1 MPTTESLYK
10 DDGFKYKKE
19 ERVSSNTRVPKAD
32 YYEVLGVSRDA
43 SEQELKSAYRKQ
55 ALKYHPDRN
64 PGDHVAEEKFKQA
77 SEAYQVLCDAD
88 KRAAYDRFGHA
99 GLGAQ
104 GFGGGPFAGGV
115 DLGDIFGDLFGEM
128 FSMGS
133 SQRGGSR
140 SRQQRG
146 DDLRFDLTIDFED
159 AIFGKQTEVKIRRLE
174 TCKICEGRGSA
185 SGHGPSVCS
194 QCQGRGQVRY
204 QQGFFSVART
214 CGACGGT
221 GTVIS
226 DPCPACRG
234 EGRSAS
240 EIKLNV
246 KVPPGVEEGTRIRY
260 GGEGDAGRGGGPK
273 GDLYVIL
280 SIRAHDFFE
289 RQGYDLHCVIP
300 ISFPQATL
308 GAEFE
313 IPGIDG
319 KVEIKVPEGTQSGKE
334 LRIRGRGVPYLNER
348 GKGDLIV
355 KVVVQIPRKLNRA
368 QRDIVAKLA
377 ETMTT
382 DNKPTSPSLMEKMKD
397 LFS

>member
-1 MPTTESLYK
+1 M
-10 DDGFKYKKE
+10 G
-19 ERVSSNTRVPKAD
+19 SNTRVSKAD
-32 YYEVLGVSRDA
+32 YYEVLGVSRDC
-43 SEQELKSAYRKQ
+43 SDQELKSAYRKQ

-64 PGDHVAEEKFKQA
+64 PGDHAAEERFKEA
-77 SEAYQVLCDAD
+77 SEAYQVLSDAD

-99 GLGAQ
+99 GVSGA
-104 GFGGGPFAGGV
+104 GFGAGPFAGGV
-115 DLGDIFGDLFGEM
+115 DLGDIFGDFFGEM
-128 FSMGS
+128 FSVGGAG
-133 SQRGGSR
+133 RGGQR

-159 AIFGKQTEVKIRRLE
+159 AIFGKMTDVKIRRLE
-174 TCKICEGRGSA
+174 ICGLCQGKGSA
-185 SGHGPSVCS
+185 SGRGPSVCN
-194 QCQGRGQVRY
+194 QCHGHGQIRY

-221 GTVIS
+221 GTFIS
-226 DPCPACRG
+226 DPCQGCRG
-234 EGRSAS
+234 EGRAAS

-246 KVPPGVEEGTRIRY
+246 KVPAGVEDGTRIRY
-260 GGEGDAGRGGGPK
+260 SGEGDAGRLGGPR

-280 SIRAHDFFE
+280 AIRPHDFFE
-289 RQGYDLHCVIP
+289 RHGQDLHCVIP

-319 KVEIKVPEGTQSGKE
+319 AVSIKIPEGTQSGKE
-334 LRIRGRGVPYLNER
+334 VRVRGRGVPYLNEK

-355 KVVVQIPRKLNRA
+355 RVEVQIPRKLSRA
-368 QRDIVAKLA
+368 QRELVAKLA
-377 ETMTT
+377 ETMAV
-382 DNKPTSPSLMEKMKD
+382 DNKPTSPGLMEKMKD